1 MKVFLDIDGVMVH
14 ANPSKK
20 LEFDEDGFYKF
31 NEAAIQSLQK
41 ILAFNS
47 NIEIILSTSH
57 RFRYSIEEWL
67 EIFISRGLKINKIS
81 RIESPLNFKKSRKDE
96 IINWIEL
103 CKFNIE
109 ELIIIDDDKSLN
121 SLSDELKERLILTD
135 SYIGLNQSIVHLKNN
150 ILLKE

>member
-31 NEAAIQSLQK
+31 NEAAIQSLRE
-41 ILAFNS
+41 ILAFYS
-47 NIEIILSTSH
+47 DIEIILSTSH

-67 EIFISRGLKINKIS
+67 EIFITRGLKINKIS
-81 RIESPLNFKKSRKDE
+81 RVESPLNFKKSRKDE

-109 ELIIIDDDKSLN
+109 EIIIIDDDKSLN

-135 SYIGLNQSIVHLKNN
+135 SYIGLNQSIFNLKNN
-150 ILLKE
+150 LLLKE